1 MIITRDVERLLAYLV
16 SNSIVGFGLWMIFTA
31 KTGSELFTALIVA
44 GASAIAVGAASLV
57 NEIYHDRMSLK
68 KALGASGSLK
78 RDE

>member
-68 KALGASGSLK
+68 KGVRGK
-78 RDE
+78 RKLEAR